1 MRVAHRHGSVMGKAT
16 IRIRRPRACV
26 ESLGE
31 GSEGERSIRMWCP
44 AAWANR
50 RPRTQTIV
58 MTAVDSRITG
68 LKLLW
73 RRKLL
78 WVAMSHRQQ
87 LF

>member
-1 MRVAHRHGSVMGKAT
+1 MFRCGEGGMRVAHRHGSVMGKAT

-50 RPRTQTIV
+50 RPQT
-58 MTAVDSRITG
+58 TDTNNSNDG
-68 LKLLW
+68 G
-73 RRKLL
+73 
-78 WVAMSHRQQ
+78 RQ
-87 LF
+87 